1 MCCFCVV
8 FRSGSVWLKVTP
20 FGFRRLLN
28 YIKDTYDNIPL
39 MVTENGVTDNNG
51 TELDDHRVS
60 YYYKYMNELLKGEL
74 KDDAE
79 MVKVWFHEKY

>member
-1 MCCFCVV
+1 MCYCF

-79 MVKVWFHEKY
+79 MV